1 MQRYKSTIVTVFAV
15 LLLVGCGYK
24 PSAHYIQH
32 IMQGSVYVEIQVD
45 PQEPENAAYVKDAL
59 HQMIL
64 TRFKGSLAPKN
75 QATNF
80 IVASYEGTSFNPV
93 SYSNGYI
100 TRYRADIQM
109 EFELRTPN
117 RVFKRSIKSE
127 VEENINASSR
137 LSSALRIE
145 AIRQGMAKAL
155 DQFLAYASTQG
166 LLTEEA
172 QKAIIE
178 EAKQAQAI
186 QQ

>member
-1 MQRYKSTIVTVFAV
+1 MQKYKSMIIMGFVL

-24 PSAHYIQH
+24 PSAQYIQH
-32 IMQGSVYVEIQVD
+32 IMKGSVYVEVQVD
-45 PQEPENAAYVKDAL
+45 PKEPENASYVKDAL

-109 EFELRTPN
+109 EFELRTPD

-127 VEENINASSR
+127 VEENISASSR

-145 AIRQGMAKAL
+145 AIRRGMAKAL

-166 LLTEEA
+166 LLTEEFHKA
-172 QKAIIE
+172 QM
-178 EAKQAQAI
+178 I
-186 QQ
+186 QQQQQQ